1 MKVYSYNNNNYD
13 INIIEKLIFTNVK
26 EYIKNDIT
34 YILINLPKYTSD
46 YTDYKNNKY
55 LNIIKGSVYQD
66 ISIPDLFIHKLII
79 IIEKNEINLIS
90 YQDINF
96 NDFYLYI
103 NNILI
108 EIKNNIHILNNLLI
122 VVNKL
127 QNANNYLK
135 LYDIIKQLDLISSH
149 ILYFNN
155 FVNIIKYIIEK
166 LDNKNEKNTIIKTQ
180 ILNISDELSLLKFY
194 YDNTKTTSLQ
204 KISHYE
210 ANISKILTYVATIF
224 LPLSFIIA
232 LFTLPF
238 KNVPLQNKNGGFL
251 IILIILIFIAL
262 VTIIYLMFFNNITI
276 F

>member
-26 EYIKNDIT
+26 EYVKNETT
-34 YILINLPKYTSD
+34 YYLINLPKYTSD
-46 YTDYKNNKY
+46 YSDYKNNKY
-55 LNIIKGSVYQD
+55 LNILKGSKYD
-66 ISIPDLFIHKLII
+66 NIIIPDLYIHKIII
-79 IIEKNEINLIS
+79 IIENNDLNLIS
-90 YQDINF
+90 YQEVNF

-103 NNILI
+103 NSILI

-122 VVNKL
+122 VLNKI
-127 QNANNYLK
+127 QNANNYFK

-155 FVNIIKYIIEK
+155 FINTINYLINK
-166 LDNKNEKNTIIKTQ
+166 LDNKNEKNTILKTQ
-180 ILNISDELSLLKFY
+180 ILNINDEISLLKFY

-224 LPLSFIIA
+224 LPLSFVIA

>member
-13 INIIEKLIFTNVK
+13 INIIEKLIFTNIK
-26 EYIKNDIT
+26 EYVKNETT
-34 YILINLPKYTSD
+34 YYLINLPKYTSD
-46 YTDYKNNKY
+46 YSDYKNNKY
-55 LNIIKGSVYQD
+55 LNILKGSKYD
-66 ISIPDLFIHKLII
+66 NIIIPDLYIHKIII
-79 IIEKNEINLIS
+79 IIENNDLNLIS
-90 YQDINF
+90 YQEVNF

-103 NNILI
+103 NSILI

-122 VVNKL
+122 VLNKI
-127 QNANNYLK
+127 QNANNYFK

-155 FVNIIKYIIEK
+155 VINTISYLVNK

-180 ILNISDELSLLKFY
+180 ILNINDEISLLKFY

-251 IILIILIFIAL
+251 IILIMLIFVAL

>member
-26 EYIKNDIT
+26 EYVKNDTT
-34 YILINLPKYTSD
+34 YYLINLPKYTSD
-46 YTDYKNNKY
+46 YSDYKNNKY
-55 LNIIKGSVYQD
+55 LNVLKGSKYENIV
-66 ISIPDLFIHKLII
+66 IPDLFIHKIII
-79 IIEKNEINLIS
+79 IIENNEINLIS
-90 YQDINF
+90 YQEINF
-96 NDFYLYI
+96 NEFYLYI
-103 NNILI
+103 NFILV
-108 EIKNNIHILNNLLI
+108 EIKNNVHILNNLLI
-122 VVNKL
+122 VLNKI
-127 QNANNYLK
+127 QNSNNYFK

-155 FVNIIKYIIEK
+155 FINTINYLINK
-166 LDNKNEKNTIIKTQ
+166 LDNKNEKNTILKTQ
-180 ILNISDELSLLKFY
+180 ILNINDEISLLKFY

-251 IILIILIFIAL
+251 IILIMLIFVAL

>member
-34 YILINLPKYTSD
+34 YILINLPKYTS
-46 YTDYKNNKY
+46 YYSDYKNNKY
-55 LNIIKGSVYQD
+55 LNILKGSKYD
-66 ISIPDLFIHKLII
+66 NIIIPDLYIHKIII
-79 IIEKNEINLIS
+79 IIENNDLNLIS
-90 YQDINF
+90 YQEVNF

-103 NNILI
+103 NNTLI

-194 YDNTKTTSLQ
+194 YDNTKSTSLQ

-251 IILIILIFIAL
+251 IILIMLIFIAL
-262 VTIIYLMFFNNITI
+262 VTIIYLMYFNNISI

>member
-13 INIIEKLIFTNVK
+13 INIIEKLIFTNIK
-26 EYIKNDIT
+26 EYVKNETT
-34 YILINLPKYTSD
+34 YYLINLPKYTSD
-46 YTDYKNNKY
+46 YSDYKNNKY
-55 LNIIKGSVYQD
+55 LNILKGSKYD
-66 ISIPDLFIHKLII
+66 NIIIPDLYIHKIII
-79 IIEKNEINLIS
+79 IIENNDLNLIS
-90 YQDINF
+90 YQEVNF

-103 NNILI
+103 NSILI

-122 VVNKL
+122 VLNKI
-127 QNANNYLK
+127 QNANNYFK

-155 FVNIIKYIIEK
+155 VINTISYLVNK

-180 ILNISDELSLLKFY
+180 ILNINDEISLLKFY

>member
-103 NNILI
+103 NSILI

-122 VVNKL
+122 VLNKI

-224 LPLSFIIA
+224 LPLSFVIA

>member
-13 INIIEKLIFTNVK
+13 INIIEKLIFTNIK
-26 EYIKNDIT
+26 EYVKNETT
-34 YILINLPKYTSD
+34 YYLINLPKYTSD
-46 YTDYKNNKY
+46 YSDYKNNKY
-55 LNIIKGSVYQD
+55 LNILKGSKYD
-66 ISIPDLFIHKLII
+66 NIIIPDLYIHKIII
-79 IIEKNEINLIS
+79 IIENNDLNLIS
-90 YQDINF
+90 YQEVNF

-103 NNILI
+103 NSILI

-122 VVNKL
+122 VLNKI
-127 QNANNYLK
+127 QNANNYFK

-155 FVNIIKYIIEK
+155 VINTISYLVNK

>member
-55 LNIIKGSVYQD
+55 LNIIKGSKYENIV
-66 ISIPDLFIHKLII
+66 IPDLFIHKLII

-103 NNILI
+103 NSILI

-122 VVNKL
+122 VLNKI

-224 LPLSFIIA
+224 LPLSFVIA

>member
-13 INIIEKLIFTNVK
+13 INIIEKLIFTNIK
-26 EYIKNDIT
+26 EYVKNETT
-34 YILINLPKYTSD
+34 YYLINLPKYTSD
-46 YTDYKNNKY
+46 YSDYKNNKY
-55 LNIIKGSVYQD
+55 LNILKGSKYD
-66 ISIPDLFIHKLII
+66 NIIIPDLYIHKIII
-79 IIEKNEINLIS
+79 IIENNDLNLIS
-90 YQDINF
+90 YQEVNF

-103 NNILI
+103 NNTLI

-127 QNANNYLK
+127 QNSNNYLK

-155 FVNIIKYIIEK
+155 FINTISYLVNK

-194 YDNTKTTSLQ
+194 YDNTKSTSLQ

-251 IILIILIFIAL
+251 IILIMLIFIAL
-262 VTIIYLMFFNNITI
+262 VTIIYLMYFNNISI

>member
-55 LNIIKGSVYQD
+55 LNIIKGSKYENIV
-66 ISIPDLFIHKLII
+66 IPDLFIHKLII

>member
-55 LNIIKGSVYQD
+55 LNVLKGNKYDNVA
-66 ISIPDLFIHKLII
+66 IPDLFIHKLII

-122 VVNKL
+122 VLNKI

-238 KNVPLQNKNGGFL
+238 KNVPLQNKNNGFL
-251 IILIILIFIAL
+251 IILIMIILIAFI
-262 VTIIYLMFFNNITI
+262 TIIYLMYFNNVVI